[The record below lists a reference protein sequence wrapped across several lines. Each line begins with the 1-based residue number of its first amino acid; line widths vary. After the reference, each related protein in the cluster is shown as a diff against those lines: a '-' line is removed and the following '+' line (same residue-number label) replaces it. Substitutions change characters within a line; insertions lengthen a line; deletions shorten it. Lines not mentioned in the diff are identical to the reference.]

1 MFLTKDEMNWFN
13 SVAQNDTSI
22 DIWISSKSND
32 DTYVTDFTIDNPTV
46 LRDLVLKTT
55 KLQLLSRDVEM
66 LEIICL

>member
-1 MFLTKDEMNWFN
+1 VFLTKDEMNWFN